1 MHWISTISIEEQKK
15 QVESIAKIPS
25 TLQQRYKL
33 LFNYFYSDILG
44 TCNVPI
50 IRRRYIFIV
59 IKKFSSTNPLK
70 DKKSFVVVK
79 KRAKSFVKSM

>member
-33 LFNYFYSDILG
+33 LFNYFYNDILG

-70 DKKSFVVVK
+70 DKKKLCSSK
-79 KRAKSFVKSM
+79 KTSEKFC